1 MEIIAL
7 ILFAVVLV
15 FAFTGFEMNR
25 RRRFTDKD
33 ADGEP
38 DEPDGPAAS

>member
-1 MEIIAL
+1 MEIVAL

-15 FAFTGFEMNR
+15 FAFIGFEMNR
-25 RRRFTDKD
+25 RTKIVDKD

-38 DEPDGPAAS
+38 DEPDAGP